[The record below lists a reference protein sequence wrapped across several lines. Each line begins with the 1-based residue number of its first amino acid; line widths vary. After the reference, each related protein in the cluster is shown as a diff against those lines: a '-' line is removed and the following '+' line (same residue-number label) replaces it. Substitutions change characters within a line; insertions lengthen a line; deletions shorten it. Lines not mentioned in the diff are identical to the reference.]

1 MGGGKKDEEQKL
13 EGLPGL
19 RASKEMLSKGRAA
32 YRQQLFMLYYNTV
45 LPYGRWFKSSQLHF

>member
-45 LPYGRWFKSSQLHF
+45 LPYGRWFKS